1 MKNKPENKPIYEV
14 IFSDLCSQIIDG
26 KLVSGEILPSENE
39 LCLQYETSRETV
51 RKGLK
56 RLEQEKLIYSQPRRG
71 YFVGTPHRDVINLSL
86 PENVENAVSRFKDIK
101 IIEPGLDVQE
111 ALEIPADHRVIA
123 IYSED
128 YSGTFFLGIRI
139 KYVPYDKGYPS
150 IEDEINFAVF
160 PDAAD
165 AKRSSFSYYTQLRIQ
180 AVTAPEEILHLLK
193 CKKDEPLMLISGID
207 ISQTGSRI
215 GYTKRYLIS
224 SHGVLRG
231 TSGFVFNK

>member
-1 MKNKPENKPIYEV
+1 MRSNPENKPIYEV
-14 IFSDLCSQIIDG
+14 IFSDLCDQIIDG
-26 KLVSGEILPSENE
+26 KLVPGEILPSENE
-39 LCLQYETSRETV
+39 LCARYETSRETV

-56 RLEQEKLIYSQPRRG
+56 RLEQEKLIYSKPRRG
-71 YFVGTPHRDVINLSL
+71 YFVGTPHRDEIILSL
-86 PENVENAVSRFKDIK
+86 PENMENAVSRFKDIK
-101 IIEPGLDVQE
+101 IIEPAQDVQE
-111 ALEIPADHRVIA
+111 ALEIPAGHRVIA

-128 YSGTFFLGIRI
+128 YAGTFFLGIRI

-193 CKKDEPLMLISGID
+193 CGKDEPLMLISGID
-207 ISQTGSRI
+207 VSQTGSRI
-215 GYTKRYLIS
+215 GYTKRYLLS
-224 SHGVLRG
+224 SYGVLSG
-231 TSGFVFNK
+231 TSGFVYNK

>member
-1 MKNKPENKPIYEV
+1 MKNKPIYEV
-14 IFSDLCSQIIDG
+14 IFSDLCNQIIDG

-39 LCLQYETSRETV
+39 LCIQYETSRETV

-56 RLEQEKLIYSQPRRG
+56 RLEQEKLIYSKPRRG
-71 YFVGTPHRDVINLSL
+71 HFVGTPHRDEINLSL
-86 PENVENAVSRFKDIK
+86 PENIENAVSRFKDIK
-101 IIEPGLDVQE
+101 IIEPALDVQE
-111 ALEIPADHRVIA
+111 ALEISADHRVIA

-180 AVTAPEEILHLLK
+180 AVTAPGEILHLLK

-215 GYTKRYLIS
+215 GYTKRYLLS
-224 SHGVLRG
+224 SYGVLSG

>member
-14 IFSDLCSQIIDG
+14 IFSDLCNQIIDG

-39 LCLQYETSRETV
+39 LCIQYETSRETV

-56 RLEQEKLIYSQPRRG
+56 RLEQEKLIYSKPRRG

-86 PENVENAVSRFKDIK
+86 PENIENAVSRFKDIK
-101 IIEPGLDVQE
+101 IIEPAPDVQE

-139 KYVPYDKGYPS
+139 KYVLYDKGYPS

-193 CKKDEPLMLISGID
+193 CNKDEPLMLISGID

-215 GYTKRYLIS
+215 GYTKRYLFS
-224 SHGVLRG
+224 SHGVLSG

>member
-1 MKNKPENKPIYEV
+1 MKNKPIYEV
-14 IFSDLCSQIIDG
+14 IFSDLCNQIIDG

-39 LCLQYETSRETV
+39 LCIQYETGRETV

-56 RLEQEKLIYSQPRRG
+56 RLEQEKLIYSKPRRG
-71 YFVGTPHRDVINLSL
+71 YFVGTPHRDEINLSL
-86 PENVENAVSRFKDIK
+86 PENIENAVSRFKDIK
-101 IIEPGLDVQE
+101 IIEPALDVQE
-111 ALEIPADHRVIA
+111 ALEISADHRVIA

-150 IEDEINFAVF
+150 IEVEINFAVF

-180 AVTAPEEILHLLK
+180 AVTAPGEILHLLK

-215 GYTKRYLIS
+215 GYTKRYLLS
-224 SHGVLRG
+224 SYGVLSG

>member
-1 MKNKPENKPIYEV
+1 MKNKPIYEV
-14 IFSDLCSQIIDG
+14 IFSDLCNQIIDG

-39 LCLQYETSRETV
+39 LCIQYETSRETV

-56 RLEQEKLIYSQPRRG
+56 RLEQEKLIYSKPRRG
-71 YFVGTPHRDVINLSL
+71 YFVGTPHRDEINLSL
-86 PENVENAVSRFKDIK
+86 PENIENAVSRFKDIK
-101 IIEPGLDVQE
+101 IIEPALDVQE
-111 ALEIPADHRVIA
+111 ALEISADHRVIA

-128 YSGTFFLGIRI
+128 YSGTFFLFFRI

-180 AVTAPEEILHLLK
+180 AVTAPGEILHLLK

-215 GYTKRYLIS
+215 GYTKRYLLS
-224 SHGVLRG
+224 SYGVLSG

>member
-1 MKNKPENKPIYEV
+1 MKNKPIYEV
-14 IFSDLCSQIIDG
+14 IFSDLCNHIIDG
-26 KLVSGEILPSENE
+26 ILVSGEILPSEND
-39 LCLQYETSRETV
+39 LCIQYETSRETV

-56 RLEQEKLIYSQPRRG
+56 RLEQEKLIYSKPRRG
-71 YFVGTPHRDVINLSL
+71 YFVGTPHRDEINLSL
-86 PENVENAVSRFKDIK
+86 PENIENAVSRFKDIK
-101 IIEPGLDVQE
+101 IIEPALDVQE
-111 ALEIPADHRVIA
+111 ALEISADHRVIA

-180 AVTAPEEILHLLK
+180 AVTAPGEILHLLK

-215 GYTKRYLIS
+215 GYTKRYLLS
-224 SHGVLRG
+224 SYGVLSG

>member
-1 MKNKPENKPIYEV
+1 MKNKPIYEV
-14 IFSDLCSQIIDG
+14 IFSDLCNQIIDG

-39 LCLQYETSRETV
+39 LCIQYETSRETV

-56 RLEQEKLIYSQPRRG
+56 RLEQEKLIYSKPRRG
-71 YFVGTPHRDVINLSL
+71 YFVGTPHRDEINLSL
-86 PENVENAVSRFKDIK
+86 PENIENAVSRFKDIK
-101 IIEPGLDVQE
+101 IIEPALDVQE
-111 ALEIPADHRVIA
+111 ALEISADHRVIA

-180 AVTAPEEILHLLK
+180 AVTAPGEILHLLK

-215 GYTKRYLIS
+215 GYTKRYLLS
-224 SHGVLRG
+224 SYGVLSG

>member
-1 MKNKPENKPIYEV
+1 MKNKPIYEV
-14 IFSDLCSQIIDG
+14 IFSDLCNQIIDG

-39 LCLQYETSRETV
+39 LCIQYETSRETV

-56 RLEQEKLIYSQPRRG
+56 RLEQEKLIYSKPRRG
-71 YFVGTPHRDVINLSL
+71 YFVGTPHRDEINLSL
-86 PENVENAVSRFKDIK
+86 PENIENAVSRFKDIK
-101 IIEPGLDVQE
+101 IIEPALDVQE
-111 ALEIPADHRVIA
+111 ALEISADHRVIA

-128 YSGTFFLGIRI
+128 YSGTLFLGIRI

-165 AKRSSFSYYTQLRIQ
+165 AQRSSFSYYTQLRIQ
-180 AVTAPEEILHLLK
+180 AVTAPGEILHLLK

-215 GYTKRYLIS
+215 GYTKRYLLS
-224 SHGVLRG
+224 SYGVLSG